1 MNALDIKNIRKKMGL
16 TQRQLA
22 DALCVDVRT
31 VQNWEAGKVIP
42 ATKTEILHEMSC
54 VPSPVNITQNS
65 GNITN
70 GDSNNIK
77 STVQRGSGAGLAA
90 EVARLKEALD
100 DKEKLIRTLEERL
113 RDKDEIIALLKG
125 K

>member
-1 MNALDIKNIRKKMGL
+1 MG
-16 TQRQLA
+16 A
-22 DALCVDVRT
+22 
-31 VQNWEAGKVIP
+31 
-42 ATKTEILHEMSC
+42 
-54 VPSPVNITQNS
+54 PSPVNITQNS
-65 GNITN
+65 GNIAN
-70 GDSNNIK
+70 GNGNNIK
-77 STVQRGSGAGLAA
+77 STVQRGESTVLAA

>member
-1 MNALDIKNIRKKMGL
+1 MNALDVKNIRKKLGW

-22 DALCVDVRT
+22 EALCVDVRT

-42 ATKTEILHEMSC
+42 VTKTEILHEMSC
-54 VPSPVNITQNS
+54 APSPVNITQNS
-65 GNITN
+65 GNITS
-70 GDSNNIK
+70 GSDYNIK
-77 STVQRGSGAGLAA
+77 STVQRGGGAGLVA